1 MLLRSL
7 RGEREAKKGWYKIG
21 WALGLN
27 LCRQYCVCFK
37 NYHSWYV
44 QCCEQP
50 NFVYVYE
57 GGLRKDISKIRTVFR
72 MSPFLSQANTRTS
85 ELKWF
90 SLEMMRSHAMGRGY
104 TITSSPSSFSASS
117 LGSGSYTTPDTWV
130 LRSSGSWR
138 RRSGLDL
145 PNLVSTTNTTI
156 ITIIITTNI
165 IIITF
170 SSPPTSPLKSS

>member
-1 MLLRSL
+1 MIPWGS
-7 RGEREAKKGWYKIG
+7 I
-21 WALGLN
+21 
-27 LCRQYCVCFK
+27 CVTNIVCVK

-44 QCCEQP
+44 QCCEQA
-50 NFVYVYE
+50 NFVLYE
-57 GGLRKDISKIRTVFR
+57 DGLRKDISKIRRVFR

-90 SLEMMRSHAMGRGY
+90 SLE
-104 TITSSPSSFSASS
+104 TSPSSFSASS